1 MINLRGFKKKMYDY
15 SQVHLPR
22 TLESTIFDAFMVL
35 EVLAVWIIAAWLFV
49 RFDTVPTHFNAAG
62 EADAWGSH
70 GMLLFFA
77 LVATVCLALL
87 AYSAYHP
94 KYVNTPFKLRS
105 VEEHQLN
112 ARLIRIMALIIGLLF
127 IAVVVKMGGAMFG
140 LSDSAFALMMLCCI
154 VAVLGV
160 SIGFY
165 AYIHFKYHR

>member
-1 MINLRGFKKKMYDY
+1 MIKLKGLNKKNDY
-15 SQVHLPR
+15 AQVHLPR
-22 TLESTIFDAFMVL
+22 TLESTLFDVFIAL
-35 EVLAVWIIAAWLFV
+35 EVLVVWLLAAWLFV

-62 EADAWGSH
+62 NADAWGSH
-70 GMLLFFA
+70 SILIFIV
-77 LVATVCLALL
+77 LVVTACQGLL

>member
-1 MINLRGFKKKMYDY
+1 MIKLNGLSKKNDY
-15 SQVHLPR
+15 AQVHLPR
-22 TLESTIFDAFMVL
+22 TLESTLFDVFIAL
-35 EVLAVWIIAAWLFV
+35 EVLVVWLLAAWLFV

-70 GMLLFFA
+70 SVLIFIV
-77 LVATVCLALL
+77 LVVTACQGLL